1 MSGGESMKKIL
12 ILFLL
17 VIMLSPALA
26 AGECKH
32 ENVQVL
38 VSKVLA
44 PEPEGHLL
52 MEESKYICLECRTK
66 ISEQQSNHYA
76 GHVFWMAENLHFSED
91 ELHMCIFICEEC
103 MYVYCYEYDCD
114 GGRQCNIYRAPKGV
128 VPKVQELENA
138 AAWKEENTKEMIIRR
153 WLAQGYI

>member
-1 MSGGESMKKIL
+1 MKRML

-17 VIMLSPALA
+17 VILLCPALA

-32 ENVQVL
+32 ENVQML
-38 VSKVLA
+38 LSKVFA

-52 MEESKYICLECRTK
+52 MEESTCICLECRTK
-66 ISEQQSNHYA
+66 ISEQQSNHFS
-76 GHVFWMAENLHFSED
+76 GHVFWMAENLHFLDD

-114 GGRQCNIYRAPKGV
+114 GGRQCYIYRAQKGV

-138 AAWKEENTKEMIIRR
+138 AAWKEENTKEMIIRH
-153 WLAQGYI
+153 WLAKNISE